1 LACWEA
7 EKMLAPVTHF
17 LPLTT
22 VIRKRL
28 LPCNGR
34 ILAGVGQKVDP
45 SDVVAETV
53 VGHKHII
60 LDIAGGLYVSPR
72 RVAAFIKVK
81 RGQKVYQD
89 EVLAETNGLFAREV
103 KSPAEGRIVAVGG
116 GKLILEA
123 GGSPIELLAG
133 MHGTVTEI
141 IPERG
146 VIIRAT
152 GSIIQG
158 LWGNGRL
165 DTGVMMSIMDQA
177 DEIFDPSRLDVS
189 VRSSIILGG
198 YVDNPAAFKAASD
211 LPVRGLILAG
221 ISPNL
226 LPLVSQLPYP
236 VLLLEGFGRRQ
247 INSSAYKLLSTN
259 VRRVITLNA
268 VPYNRLTGERPEI
281 FISLPVSQDPPE
293 PRELE
298 TFLPGQTVRVI
309 SLTRPSR
316 IGILINISANHAILP
331 NGLRVRTA
339 EVQLETGEQILVPL
353 TNLEVLG

>member
-1 LACWEA
+1 
-7 EKMLAPVTHF
+7 MLAPISHF

-22 VIRKRL
+22 IVRKRM
-28 LPCNGR
+28 LPCDGR
-34 ILAGVGQKVDP
+34 ILAGIGQIVDP
-45 SDVVAETV
+45 PDVVAEAV
-53 VGHKHII
+53 IGYKHLI
-60 LDIAGGLYVSPR
+60 LDIAKGLYVSPR
-72 RVAAFIKVK
+72 RAAAFIKVK
-81 RGQKVYQD
+81 RGQRVLQGD
-89 EVLAETNGLFAREV
+89 VLAESNGFLAHEV
-103 KSPAEGRIVAVGG
+103 KAPTDGRIVALGG
-116 GKLILEA
+116 GKLILES

-133 MHGTVTEI
+133 IHGMVTEI

-146 VIIRAT
+146 VVIRST

-177 DEIFDPSRLDVS
+177 DEVFDPTRLDVS

-198 YVDNPAAFKAASD
+198 YVDNPTVFKIASE
-211 LPVRGLILAG
+211 LPVRGLILAS
-221 ISPNL
+221 ISPGL
-226 LPLVSQLPYP
+226 LPLAEQLPYP
-236 VLLLEGFGRRQ
+236 VILLDGFGRRP

-259 VRRVITLNA
+259 IRRIITLNA
-268 VPYNRLTGERPEI
+268 VAYNRQIGDRPEI

-298 TFLPGQTVRVI
+298 TFLPEQTVRVI

-316 IGILINISANHAILP
+316 IGCLVKISPNPVMLP